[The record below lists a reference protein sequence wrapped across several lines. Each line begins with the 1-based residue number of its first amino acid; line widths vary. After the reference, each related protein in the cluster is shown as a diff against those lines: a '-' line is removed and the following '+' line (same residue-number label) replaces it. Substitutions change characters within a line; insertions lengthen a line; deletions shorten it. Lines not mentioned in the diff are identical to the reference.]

1 MTAPLH
7 IERNRV
13 IVLLAIA
20 GFASSANQ
28 RMLDS
33 ALPQIAVD
41 FGVSNGMAAQVNTAY
56 ALSYSL
62 MQIGLGFVGDRL
74 GKYRM
79 VLFLCLFSSV
89 ATSTAAAAYSVESLL
104 VARFLAGAAASAII
118 PMSLAWIGDNVP
130 FAERQPVL
138 ARYMVGSILGLVF
151 GQLVGGV
158 LTGFVDWRLVP
169 VVAGCVYLIVTLGL
183 LVEARRMPFLISR
196 SVSDGG
202 LPFTEVL
209 KRVLGRPW
217 PRRVLLA
224 VSLEGFALFATV
236 TFISISIAA
245 RFEINPALVGAILAL
260 YAVGSACNSLIV
272 GRLLPVMGRGSF
284 FILAASLAIAGMAL
298 ISIAPV
304 LPLVALGV
312 AVMGLGG
319 AGMHNSLQTLGTQLL
334 PEARASGFAFF
345 ATCLFASQSIGVAVY
360 GILIDAYGIA
370 APFTVGMALVAILGL
385 WFAAAI
391 RNAPEN

>member
-1 MTAPLH
+1 MSAPLLVD
-7 IERNRV
+7 RKRV
-13 IVLLAIA
+13 ILLLAVA

-33 ALPQIAVD
+33 ALPQIAID

-62 MQIGLGFVGDRL
+62 MQIGLGFAGDRL

-79 VLFLCLFSSV
+79 VFFLCLFSSA

-130 FAERQPVL
+130 FSERQPVL
-138 ARYMVGSILGLVF
+138 ARYMVGSIMGLVF
-151 GQLVGGV
+151 GQLIGGV
-158 LTGFVDWRLVP
+158 LTGFADWRLVP

-183 LVEARRMPFLISR
+183 LIESRRMPFLVSR
-196 SVSDGG
+196 SVSGSG
-202 LPFTEVL
+202 LPFGEVL

-217 PRRVLLA
+217 SRRVLLA
-224 VSLEGFALFATV
+224 VSIEGFALFGTI
-236 TFISISIAA
+236 TFISISIAS
-245 RFEINPALVGAILAL
+245 RFAINPALVGAILAL
-260 YAVGSACNSLIV
+260 YAVGSAGNSLIV
-272 GRLLPVMGRGSF
+272 GRLLPIMGRSRF
-284 FILAASLAIAGMAL
+284 FMLAASFAIAGMAL
-298 ISIAPV
+298 VSLASV
-304 LPLVALGV
+304 LPLVAIGV

-319 AGMHNSLQTLGTQLL
+319 AGMHNSLQTFGTQLL

-345 ATCLFASQSIGVAVY
+345 ATCLFLSQSIGVAVY
-360 GILIDAYGIA
+360 GILITAYDIT
-370 APFTVGMALVAILGL
+370 APFLVGMVLVAILGL
-385 WFAAAI
+385 WFATVA
-391 RNAPEN
+391 RKAPEA